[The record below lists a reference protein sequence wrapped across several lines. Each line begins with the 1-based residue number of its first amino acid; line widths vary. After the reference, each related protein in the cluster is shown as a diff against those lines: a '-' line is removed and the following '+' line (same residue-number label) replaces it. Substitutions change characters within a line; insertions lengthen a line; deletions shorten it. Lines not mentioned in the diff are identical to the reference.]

1 VFDFDLQLRFWRSVS
16 DVMVHGAQAALAA
29 TTAMQDQMLAPV
41 AKPQEPALSPVLG
54 MFDPALW
61 LPGGTGLAK
70 APAIAAFNPFAAS
83 PFVPANPFMPSANAF
98 TDVNPWMEIFMRQSV
113 DAWQMTPS
121 AWGSIPQANPAAM
134 LAPFWGWAASPWG
147 FMQMPLTAMMMQA
160 GFPYDVASPSAKAGT
175 AAMDAADAARQ
186 QLDNVMAAYRSDG
199 GHAAA
204 QLVTMPWSFAASL
217 LSGEARPDDVQ
228 PVKTT
233 PPDAAAATP
242 ANVVPI
248 RAA

>member
-1 VFDFDLQLRFWRSVS
+1 MFDFDLQLRFWRSVT

-29 TTAMQDQMLAPV
+29 TSALQDQMLAPE
-41 AKPQEPALSPVLG
+41 AKPLQPAPSPVFA

-61 LPGGTGLAK
+61 MWGGADLAK

-83 PFVPANPFMPSANAF
+83 PFLPANPFMPATNPF
-98 TDVNPWMEIFMRQSV
+98 TDVTPWMEIFMRQSA
-113 DAWQMTPS
+113 DAWQTTPS
-121 AWGSIPQANPAAM
+121 AWGSVPQANPAAM
-134 LAPFWGWAASPWG
+134 LAPFWGWAASPWA
-147 FMQMPLTAMMMQA
+147 FMQTPLTAMMMQA
-160 GFPYDVASPSAKAGT
+160 GLPYDVASPSAKAGT

-186 QLDNVMAAYRSDG
+186 QMDNVMAAYRSDG

-204 QLVTMPWSFAASL
+204 QLVSMPWSFAASL
-217 LSGEARPDDVQ
+217 MRVEALPVDVQ
-228 PVKTT
+228 PVKNI
-233 PPDAAAATP
+233 PADTP